1 MSDGVVNDLVQA
13 HFSNSEAVARYA
25 EGPPRFVP
33 GFADIHRMAS
43 VLLRERM
50 PENGSLLVLGAGGGL
65 ELKALSEWNPGWTF
79 VGIDPSAEMLA
90 LARTAVEG
98 ARDRVEFVH
107 GYIDDAPAGPFAGAT
122 CLLTLHFLDRR
133 ERLRALRAIRQ
144 RLSPGAPF
152 IVAHSSFP
160 QSPDVRSR
168 WLLRYRNFAVAAGA
182 EARNAEH
189 WRRAVEEQLTLLS
202 PEEDEDLLREAGFT
216 QVTSFY
222 AAFTW
227 RGWVAHA

>member
-1 MSDGVVNDLVQA
+1 MGNGAANEMIRQ

-33 GFADIHRMAS
+33 GFFDIHRMAS
-43 VLLRERM
+43 VLLRERI
-50 PENGSLLVLGAGGGL
+50 PADGRLLVLGAGGGL
-65 ELKALSEWNPGWTF
+65 ELKSFAEWNVGWSF

-90 LARTAVEG
+90 LAEVVAAG
-98 ARDRVEFVH
+98 ASDRLELVH
-107 GYIDDAPAGPFAGAT
+107 GYIDDAPAEPFDGAT
-122 CLLTLHFLDRR
+122 CLLTLHFLDRQ
-133 ERLRALRAIRQ
+133 ERLRTLRAIRQ
-144 RLSPGAPF
+144 RLTPGAPL

-160 QSPDVRSR
+160 QQEPARST
-168 WLLRYRNFAVAAGA
+168 WLERYRNYAVAAGA
-182 EARNAEH
+182 DPANAEH

-202 PEEDEDLLREAGFT
+202 PEEDEALLRAAGFCG
-216 QVTSFY
+216 VACFY